1 MRYRGFYGLL
11 YGLLLVAAAAT
22 AQDESIAEQEQDA
35 IQSYLGLIFQKL
47 ESHKRYPSVAEQSG
61 LSGRVVL
68 RFTVRWDG
76 EVIDP
81 QITEISGHN
90 SFGDAALQAL
100 GQVSQLPPF
109 PDEIRRRELM
119 VEVPITY
126 QIENR
131 SSPERAAAND
141 ELIGQ
146 LLRRAE
152 QGEAEAQAELCA
164 KYTALG
170 DASPPD
176 VTAVVKWCRRAAED
190 GYAEGQFGLG
200 VMIFLGQGVPKD
212 NAEAVKWYRRASE
225 QGHARAQATLGAMY
239 IGGGGGVPQD
249 YTEALK
255 WVRRAAEQDDRM
267 GQLSLGVMYANGWS
281 VRLDNA
287 EAEKWFLKGLED
299 HDAEDQGLAQLNIG
313 DMYAEGR
320 NVPQSDAEAAKWYRM
335 AAEQGL
341 GEAQFKLGVMYA
353 SGEGVPENDAEAVK
367 WYRMAAEQG
376 HDGAQIALK
385 AESVEKG
392 LELSLSER
400 RLIQMGLAAEGF
412 DPGPADG
419 LFGPRT
425 RKVIGRWQT
434 SRQEASTGYLD
445 TESAKVLLASGRERE
460 VRENAQHQATTA
472 ERRGRDKQAAKEMWR
487 CFAISD
493 YSKTTALF
501 TLTRV
506 RSGSGEFGE
515 VSVAGTTHLASFEI
529 AGLNR
534 RWDFGY
540 NEIRDRYL
548 YTFIVKPDG
557 TGLYYDFSISSDGK
571 ASPRDHF
578 KCRMSP

>member
-1 MRYRGFYGLL
+1 M
-11 YGLLLVAAAAT
+11 
-22 AQDESIAEQEQDA
+22 
-35 IQSYLGLIFQKL
+35 
-47 ESHKRYPSVAEQSG
+47 
-61 LSGRVVL
+61 
-68 RFTVRWDG
+68 
-76 EVIDP
+76 
-81 QITEISGHN
+81 
-90 SFGDAALQAL
+90 
-100 GQVSQLPPF
+100 
-109 PDEIRRRELM
+109 
-119 VEVPITY
+119 
-126 QIENR
+126 
-131 SSPERAAAND
+131 
-141 ELIGQ
+141 
-146 LLRRAE
+146 
-152 QGEAEAQAELCA
+152 
-164 KYTALG
+164 
-170 DASPPD
+170 
-176 VTAVVKWCRRAAED
+176 
-190 GYAEGQFGLG
+190 
-200 VMIFLGQGVPKD
+200 
-212 NAEAVKWYRRASE
+212 
-225 QGHARAQATLGAMY
+225 
-239 IGGGGGVPQD
+239 PQD

-320 NVPQSDAEAAKWYRM
+320 NVPQSDAEAAKWYRR
-335 AAEQGL
+335 AVEQGL

-487 CFAISD
+487 CFAMSD

-548 YTFIVKPDG
+548 YAFIVKPDG

>member
-90 SFGDAALQAL
+90 SFGDAGLQAL

-335 AAEQGL
+335 AAEQG
-341 GEAQFKLGVMYA
+341 
-353 SGEGVPENDAEAVK
+353 
-367 WYRMAAEQG
+367 

-487 CFAISD
+487 CFAMSD

-548 YTFIVKPDG
+548 YAFIVKPDG